1 MRCLA
6 ERASLDKVEAWLLLL
21 MRACLP
27 QPYHPTE
34 MYLPTSTISSQRART
49 LKPET
54 LLTILASL
62 LFPLSVSLSLSYT
75 RIVCVCVYVCVY
87 AFEPKEGREPWALLA
102 LLMNKYM
109 YERVCVSVCVCEWE
123 KEREE
128 ENGAKWGEHPK
139 LLGVYSKTRWL
150 MATRS
155 CKQVPGCVGRD
166 GQQAE
171 IESCL
176 EWRRYECRFNDH

>member
-27 QPYHPTE
+27 QPYHPSE
-34 MYLPTSTISSQRART
+34 MYLPTSTISSQHVRT

-62 LFPLSVSLSLSYT
+62 LPPLCLPLSLLHPYRVC
-75 RIVCVCVYVCVY
+75 VCVCVYMLLNLKREGSPELYSLCLWISICTRECV
-87 AFEPKEGREPWALLA
+87 W
-102 LLMNKYM
+102 
-109 YERVCVSVCVCEWE
+109 VCVCEWE

-128 ENGAKWGEHPK
+128 ENGVKWGEHPK